1 MNTREKLQFSA
12 GIISGLLAVG
22 FALIGVS
29 IMYGLAAEYAGG
41 AGLSLLPVVGVAAG
55 ATAALATWSWPDL
68 RTRVRVGVPLAVVVV
83 VGLGGLAADQ
93 LGDRAHQ
100 QRLVSGSETFG
111 CNGPNAELQVD
122 QRVDA
127 TFAELPRR
135 APIYGPVQGSRFG
148 CTAAVYGTGA
158 ETFAAY
164 ADAFRDIEGWTVT
177 DDRAA
182 RFVMERDGVRVSMRM
197 EGAPDQLTMMEVSV
211 PPAGRRAAS

>member
-12 GIISGLLAVG
+12 AIFCGLISTALVLLGIPV
-22 FALIGVS
+22 
-29 IMYGLAAEYAGG
+29 MYGVAVEYSGG
-41 AGLSLLPVVGVAAG
+41 AGLQLLPVLGVAAG
-55 ATAALATWSWPDL
+55 ATAALATWSWPGL
-68 RTRVRVGVPLAVVVV
+68 RAGVRVGVPLAVVVV

-111 CNGPNAELQVD
+111 CNGPNAEVQVD

-135 APIYGPVQGSRFG
+135 APIYGPVEGSRFG

-164 ADAFRDIEGWTVT
+164 ADAFRDLEGWTVT
-177 DDRAA
+177 DEREA
-182 RFVMERDGVRVSMRM
+182 RFVMERDGVRVAMTLL
-197 EGAPDQLTMMEVSV
+197 GAPDQLTMIEVSV